1 MERLIH
7 IIPTPIGNLED
18 ITLRAIKVLNTVDLI
33 LAEDTRVTKRLL
45 SHYNIQTP
53 MMSYHSF
60 NEHKKLNA
68 IITKIQDG
76 VNIGLVSDAG
86 TPAISDPG
94 FLLIR
99 ECIKS
104 GIGIICLP
112 GPTACIPA
120 LIKSGIACDRFSFEG
135 FLPKKRG
142 RKKRFLHII
151 EQKKT
156 SVIYESPHK
165 IIKTLEQLKS
175 MCPERNIAVVKEITK
190 LNEKIYRGSVSEVF
204 SQVSNSTIKGEF
216 VIILD
221 GAKK

>member
-33 LAEDTRVTKRLL
+33 LAEDTRVTKKLL
-45 SHYNIQTP
+45 NHYNIKTT
-53 MMSYHSF
+53 MLSYHSF
-60 NEHKKLNA
+60 NEHKKLNT

-76 VNIGLVSDAG
+76 VNIALVSDAG

-99 ECIKS
+99 ECIQHE
-104 GIGIICLP
+104 IDVVCLP
-112 GPTACIPA
+112 GATACIPA

-135 FLPKKRG
+135 FLPTKKG
-142 RKKRFLHII
+142 RKKRFLYII
-151 EQKKT
+151 EQEKT
-156 SVIYESPHK
+156 SIIYESPHK
-165 IIKTLEQLKS
+165 IIKTLQQLQAV
-175 MCPERNIAVVKEITK
+175 CPERKIAVVKEITK
-190 LNEKIYRGSVSEVF
+190 LNEKIYRGSASEVLE
-204 SQVSNSTIKGEF
+204 QVSNSTIKGEF